1 MSRTSTASWPF
12 IRRPKPSMRRGSW
25 GFCRSAPGGGGWRLL
40 GILLTGIWLMLLCGV
55 LHAQQGTYTIDT
67 ALAHLEP
74 EGAAPWSGQV
84 KLPHL
89 WDKAYPGM
97 AGRARY
103 QLILPPVAPDGV
115 LRGLYFPR
123 VGNQVEIYVGGDL
136 IAHRGF
142 LGDSRNDATKAPLW
156 VPVPASL
163 LSSTAST
170 ALEVRVGVQPVRWG
184 GLAAPRFGP
193 EATLLP
199 QYRERYVWRQWG
211 AVAVVFALA
220 LTGVI
225 AGGLWQLNREPVYG
239 YFALCAPFGMLRY
252 GDRLWETSPLPWPLW
267 GGIVAFSLVLH
278 MLLVVRFAFALVGRD
293 GVGPKRGFWGLM
305 AAEALLVIGAFGFG
319 QPWCWT
325 AAVALLFVPAFWAY
339 TVAARQALMARQPE
353 AIALCLASFI
363 PIGAGL
369 YDFLEIRVSTE
380 SVGRSSYLP
389 LATMLFVLLM
399 GWLILSRYGRQ
410 VRAYQKL
417 SNSLDEKVRQ
427 RERELQVS
435 YDLLQQ
441 EHAQHAA
448 LQERQRIMR
457 DIHDGVGSQLVG
469 LLSLI
474 GKGRASR
481 AELREH
487 ANAALDELRMAVDA
501 MQPVDGDLGTVLAT
515 LRYRLQPRLAATG
528 IQVDWQ
534 VQELPTLDTLTPHM
548 VLQIQRILLEAFTN
562 VLRHAQATSVRVGAR
577 HQAALPHQPPRL
589 VLEIADNGVG
599 MEGTAQARGQ
609 GLANMRARAQ
619 AIGALLEITAAPG
632 QGTCVQIALPVVP
645 QVPAP
650 ATPAPPT
657 PAPAAPAAPST

>member
-1 MSRTSTASWPF
+1 
-12 IRRPKPSMRRGSW
+12 MRRGSW
-25 GFCRSAPGGGGWRLL
+25 GFCSCAAGLLRRVMAWGWMLSAACAM
-40 GILLTGIWLMLLCGV
+40 LLTGTAYGQDGV
-55 LHAQQGTYTIDT
+55 QDIVTAQ
-67 ALAHLEP
+67 AVLEP
-74 EGAAPWSGQV
+74 EGAPSWSGSV
-84 KLPHL
+84 TLPHL
-89 WDKAYPGM
+89 WDKAYPGKG
-97 AGRARY
+97 GRARY
-103 QLILPPVAPDGV
+103 RLMLPAVPSDGV

-123 VGNQVEIYVGGDL
+123 VGNQVEVFVGGDL
-136 IAHRGF
+136 IAHRGV
-142 LGDSRNDATKAPLW
+142 LGDGRTDATKAPLW
-156 VPVPASL
+156 VPVPARL
-163 LSSTAST
+163 LSESSPTV
-170 ALEVRVGVQPVRWG
+170 LEVHVAVQPVRWG

-193 EATLLP
+193 EPALLP

-225 AGGLWQLNREPVYG
+225 AAGLWHLDREPVYG
-239 YFALCAPFGMLRY
+239 YFALCAPFGMLRF
-252 GDRLWETSPLPWPLW
+252 GDRLWDPAPLNWPLW
-267 GGIVAFSLVLH
+267 GGIIAFSLAVHTL
-278 MLLVVRFAFALVGRD
+278 LLVRFCLALIDREGRAARRAFWV
-293 GVGPKRGFWGLM
+293 LM
-305 AAEALLVIGAFGFG
+305 VVEALLVVAAFGMS
-319 QPWCWT
+319 QPQYWT
-325 AAVALLFVPAFWAY
+325 IALALLFVPAFGVYVISAREAI
-339 TVAARQALMARQPE
+339 VARKRE
-353 AIALCLASFI
+353 AIAFCTASFI

-369 YDFLEIRVSTE
+369 YDFLEIRISTE

-399 GWLILSRYGRQ
+399 GWLILERYARQ
-410 VRAYQKL
+410 ARAYQTL

-427 RERELQVS
+427 REHELKVS
-435 YDLLQQ
+435 YALLQQ

-501 MQPVDGDLGTVLAT
+501 MQPVDGDLAAVLAT

-528 IQVDWQ
+528 VQVDWQ
-534 VQELPTLDTLTPHM
+534 VEELPTLDSLTPHM

-562 VLRHAQATSVRVGAR
+562 VLRHAQATRVRVGAR
-577 HQAALPHQPPRL
+577 HQAAQPHRPGHTPCL

-599 MEGTAQARGQ
+599 MAGTAEAGGQ

-619 AIGALLEITAAPG
+619 AIGALLEVKATPG
-632 QGTCVQIALPVVP
+632 QGTCVRIALPVQP
-645 QVPAP
+645 PAATAEP
-650 ATPAPPT
+650 AMPPT
-657 PAPAAPAAPST
+657 PAAAPAAPAAPSM

>member
-1 MSRTSTASWPF
+1 
-12 IRRPKPSMRRGSW
+12 
-25 GFCRSAPGGGGWRLL
+25 
-40 GILLTGIWLMLLCGV
+40 MLLCSAV
-55 LHAQQGTYTIDT
+55 QAQVGADTIDI
-67 ALAHLEP
+67 AQAYLEP
-74 EGAAPWSGQV
+74 EGAPAWSGQV

-89 WDKAYPGM
+89 WDKAYPGL

-103 QLILPPVAPDGV
+103 QLVLPPVAPDGV

-136 IAHRGF
+136 IAHRGV

-156 VPVPASL
+156 VPVPTSL

-170 ALEVRVGVQPVRWG
+170 ALEVRVAVQPVRWG

-199 QYRERYVWRQWG
+199 QYRERYIWRQWG

-220 LTGVI
+220 LTGVV
-225 AGGLWQLNREPVYG
+225 AGGLWHLNREPVYG

-252 GDRLWETSPLPWPLW
+252 GDRLWETSPLGWPLW
-267 GGIVAFSLVLH
+267 GGIVAFSLTVH
-278 MLLVVRFAFALVGRD
+278 MLLVVRFALALVGRH
-293 GVGPKRGFWGLM
+293 GVGARRGFWVLL
-305 AAEALLVIGAFGFG
+305 AAEASLVVGGFGFG
-319 QPWCWT
+319 RPWCWT
-325 AAVALLFVPAFWAY
+325 AALALLFVPAFWAY
-339 TVAARQALMARQPE
+339 AVAAREALVARQPE

-369 YDFLEIRVSTE
+369 YDFLEIRVATE

-399 GWLILSRYGRQ
+399 GWLILNRYARQ
-410 VRAYQKL
+410 VRAYQGL

-427 RERELQVS
+427 REQELQVS
-435 YDLLQQ
+435 YALLQQ

-448 LQERQRIMR
+448 LLERQRIMR

-474 GKGRASR
+474 GKGRTNAQ
-481 AELREH
+481 LREH

-501 MQPVDGDLGTVLAT
+501 IQPVGGDLATVLAT
-515 LRYRLQPRLAATG
+515 LRYRMQPRLAATG

-534 VQELPTLDTLTPHM
+534 VEELPALESLTPHM
-548 VLQIQRILLEAFTN
+548 VLQIQRLLLEAFTN
-562 VLRHAQATSVRVGAR
+562 VLRHAQASTVRVSAR
-577 HQAALPHQPPRL
+577 HQDGPGQPPHL

-599 MEGTAQARGQ
+599 MERSAQLGGQ

-619 AIGALLEITAAPG
+619 AIGAQLEITAAPG
-632 QGTCVQIALPVVP
+632 QGTCVRVALPMAPEPVR
-645 QVPAP
+645 PAIP
-650 ATPAPPT
+650 A
-657 PAPAAPAAPST
+657 PAPAAPASRWP

>member
-1 MSRTSTASWPF
+1 
-12 IRRPKPSMRRGSW
+12 
-25 GFCRSAPGGGGWRLL
+25 
-40 GILLTGIWLMLLCGV
+40 MLLCSAV
-55 LHAQQGTYTIDT
+55 QAQVGADTIDI
-67 ALAHLEP
+67 AQAYLEP
-74 EGAAPWSGQV
+74 EGAPAWSGQV

-89 WDKAYPGM
+89 WDKAYPGL

-103 QLILPPVAPDGV
+103 QLVLPPVAPDGV

-136 IAHRGF
+136 IAHRGV

-156 VPVPASL
+156 VPVPTSL

-170 ALEVRVGVQPVRWG
+170 ALEVRVAVQPVRWG

-199 QYRERYVWRQWG
+199 QYRERYIWRQWG

-220 LTGVI
+220 LTGVV
-225 AGGLWQLNREPVYG
+225 AGGLWHLNREPVYG

-252 GDRLWETSPLPWPLW
+252 GDRLWETSPLGWPLW
-267 GGIVAFSLVLH
+267 GGIVAFSLTVH
-278 MLLVVRFAFALVGRD
+278 MLLLVRFALALVGRD
-293 GVGPKRGFWGLM
+293 GVGARRGFWMLL
-305 AAEALLVIGAFGFG
+305 AAEASLVVGGFGFG

-325 AAVALLFVPAFWAY
+325 AALALLFVPAFWAY
-339 TVAARQALMARQPE
+339 AVAAREALVARQPE

-399 GWLILSRYGRQ
+399 GWLILNRYARQ
-410 VRAYQKL
+410 VRAYQGL

-427 RERELQVS
+427 REQELQVS
-435 YDLLQQ
+435 YALLQQ

-448 LQERQRIMR
+448 LLERQRIMR

-474 GKGRASR
+474 GKGRTNAQ
-481 AELREH
+481 LREH

-501 MQPVDGDLGTVLAT
+501 IQPVGGDLATVLAT
-515 LRYRLQPRLAATG
+515 LRYRMQPRLAATG

-534 VQELPTLDTLTPHM
+534 VEELPALESLTPHM
-548 VLQIQRILLEAFTN
+548 VLQIQRLLLEAFTN
-562 VLRHAQATSVRVGAR
+562 VLRHAQASTVRVSAR
-577 HQAALPHQPPRL
+577 HQDGPGQPPHL

-599 MEGTAQARGQ
+599 MESSAQLGGQ

-619 AIGALLEITAAPG
+619 AIGAQLEITAAPG
-632 QGTCVQIALPVVP
+632 QGTCVRVALPMAPEPV
-645 QVPAP
+645 QPAIP
-650 ATPAPPT
+650 A
-657 PAPAAPAAPST
+657 PAPAAPASRWP

>member
-1 MSRTSTASWPF
+1 
-12 IRRPKPSMRRGSW
+12 
-25 GFCRSAPGGGGWRLL
+25 
-40 GILLTGIWLMLLCGV
+40 MLLCSAV
-55 LHAQQGTYTIDT
+55 QAQVGTDTIDI
-67 ALAHLEP
+67 AQAYLEP
-74 EGAAPWSGQV
+74 EGAPAWSGPV

-89 WDKAYPGM
+89 WDKAYPGL

-103 QLILPPVAPDGV
+103 QLVLPPVAPDGV

-136 IAHRGF
+136 IAHRGV

-156 VPVPASL
+156 VPVPTSL

-170 ALEVRVGVQPVRWG
+170 ALEVRVAVQPVRWG

-199 QYRERYVWRQWG
+199 QYRERYIWRQWG

-220 LTGVI
+220 LTGVV
-225 AGGLWQLNREPVYG
+225 AGGLWHLNREPVYG

-252 GDRLWETSPLPWPLW
+252 GDRLWETSPLGWPLW
-267 GGIVAFSLVLH
+267 GGIVAFSLTVH
-278 MLLVVRFAFALVGRD
+278 MLLLVRFALALVGRD
-293 GVGPKRGFWGLM
+293 GVGARQGFWVLL
-305 AAEALLVIGAFGFG
+305 AAEASLVVGGFGFG

-325 AAVALLFVPAFWAY
+325 AALALLFVPAFWAY
-339 TVAARQALMARQPE
+339 AVAAREALVARQPE

-399 GWLILSRYGRQ
+399 GWLILNRYARQ
-410 VRAYQKL
+410 VRAYQGL

-427 RERELQVS
+427 REQELQVS
-435 YDLLQQ
+435 YALLQQ

-448 LQERQRIMR
+448 LLERQRIMR

-474 GKGRASR
+474 GKGRTNAQ
-481 AELREH
+481 LREH

-501 MQPVDGDLGTVLAT
+501 IQPVGGDLATVLAT
-515 LRYRLQPRLAATG
+515 LRYRMQPRLAATG

-534 VQELPTLDTLTPHM
+534 VEELPALESLTPHM
-548 VLQIQRILLEAFTN
+548 VLQIQRLLLEAFTN
-562 VLRHAQATSVRVGAR
+562 VLRHAQASTVRVSAR
-577 HQAALPHQPPRL
+577 HQDGPGQPPHL

-599 MEGTAQARGQ
+599 MESSAQLGGQ

-619 AIGALLEITAAPG
+619 AIGAQLEITAAPG
-632 QGTCVQIALPVVP
+632 QGTCVRVALPMAPEPV
-645 QVPAP
+645 QPAIP
-650 ATPAPPT
+650 A
-657 PAPAAPAAPST
+657 PAPAAPASRWP

>member
-1 MSRTSTASWPF
+1 
-12 IRRPKPSMRRGSW
+12 
-25 GFCRSAPGGGGWRLL
+25 
-40 GILLTGIWLMLLCGV
+40 MLLCSAV
-55 LHAQQGTYTIDT
+55 QAQVGADTIDI
-67 ALAHLEP
+67 AQAYLEP
-74 EGAAPWSGQV
+74 EGAPAWSGQV

-89 WDKAYPGM
+89 WDKAYPGL

-103 QLILPPVAPDGV
+103 QLVLPPVAPDGV

-136 IAHRGF
+136 IAHRGV

-156 VPVPASL
+156 VPVPTSL

-170 ALEVRVGVQPVRWG
+170 ALEVRVAVQPVRWG

-199 QYRERYVWRQWG
+199 QYRERYIWRQWG

-220 LTGVI
+220 LTGVV
-225 AGGLWQLNREPVYG
+225 AGGLWHLNREPVYG

-252 GDRLWETSPLPWPLW
+252 GDRLWETSPLGWPLW
-267 GGIVAFSLVLH
+267 GGIVAFSLTVH
-278 MLLVVRFAFALVGRD
+278 MLLLVRFALALVGRD
-293 GVGPKRGFWGLM
+293 GVGARRGFWMLL
-305 AAEALLVIGAFGFG
+305 AAEASLVVGGFGFG

-325 AAVALLFVPAFWAY
+325 AALALLFVPAFWAY
-339 TVAARQALMARQPE
+339 AVAAREALVARQPE

-399 GWLILSRYGRQ
+399 GWLILNRYARQ
-410 VRAYQKL
+410 VRAYQGL

-427 RERELQVS
+427 REQELQVS
-435 YDLLQQ
+435 YALLQQ

-448 LQERQRIMR
+448 LLERQRIMR

-474 GKGRASR
+474 GKGRTNAQ
-481 AELREH
+481 LREH

-501 MQPVDGDLGTVLAT
+501 IQPVGGDLATVLAT
-515 LRYRLQPRLAATG
+515 LRYRMQPRLAATG

-534 VQELPTLDTLTPHM
+534 VEELPALESLTPHM
-548 VLQIQRILLEAFTN
+548 VLQIQRLLLEAFTN
-562 VLRHAQATSVRVGAR
+562 VLRHAQASTVRVSAR
-577 HQAALPHQPPRL
+577 HQDGPGQPPHL

-599 MEGTAQARGQ
+599 MERSAQLGGQ

-619 AIGALLEITAAPG
+619 AIGAQLEITAAPG
-632 QGTCVQIALPVVP
+632 QGTCVRVALPMAPEPV
-645 QVPAP
+645 QPAIP
-650 ATPAPPT
+650 A
-657 PAPAAPAAPST
+657 PAPAAPASRWP

>member
-1 MSRTSTASWPF
+1 MALRRWVLWPVLWVMLALWAGLAGAQDADHDAAPAS
-12 IRRPKPSMRRGSW
+12 
-25 GFCRSAPGGGGWRLL
+25 AAQPGVH
-40 GILLTGIWLMLLCGV
+40 V
-55 LHAQQGTYTIDT
+55 LHKAVAY
-67 ALAHLEP
+67 LEP
-74 EGAAPWSGQV
+74 EGAAPWSGTLT
-84 KLPHL
+84 LPHR
-89 WDKAYPGM
+89 WDKAF
-97 AGRARY
+97 AGQSGKARY
-103 QLILPPVAPDGV
+103 VLEIPPVPKGSPLSGV
-115 LRGLYFPR
+115 YFPR
-123 VGNQVEIYVGGDL
+123 IGNQVEVYVGGEL
-136 IAHRGF
+136 LMHRGV
-142 LGDSRNDATKAPLW
+142 LGDTRTDAAKSPLW
-156 VPVPASL
+156 MPVPASF
-163 LSSTAST
+163 LSDVEPTP
-170 ALEVRVGVQPVRWG
+170 LEVRVTAQPGRWG
-184 GLAAPRFGP
+184 GLATPQFGP
-193 EATLLP
+193 EASLLP
-199 QYRERYVWRQWG
+199 EYHERYVWRQWA
-211 AVAVVFALA
+211 AVGVVFSLA

-225 AGGLWQLNREPVYG
+225 AGGLWRLNREPVYG
-239 YFALCAPFGMLRY
+239 YFALCAPFGIVRY
-252 GDRLWETSPLPWPLW
+252 GDRLWETPPIGWPLW
-267 GGIVAFSLVLH
+267 GGL
-278 MLLVVRFAFALVGRD
+278 MAFALAIHLLLLTRFALAMVGCD
-293 GVGPKRGFWGLM
+293 GPRVRQGFW
-305 AAEALLVIGAFGFG
+305 AWLVVEVVVISGAFGAG
-319 QPWCWT
+319 VPWLWT
-325 AAVALLFVPAFWAY
+325 LGLALLFPPAFFAY
-339 TVAARQALMARQPE
+339 ALSTRHAVVTREPE

-363 PIGAGL
+363 PVGASI
-369 YDFLEIRVSTE
+369 YDFIAVRIPSAGQ
-380 SVGRSSYLP
+380 GRTTVLP
-389 LATMLFVLLM
+389 LATMLFVLLV

-410 VRAYQKL
+410 ARAYQGL

-501 MQPVDGDLGTVLAT
+501 MQPVDGDLATVLAT

-534 VQELPTLDTLTPHM
+534 VQELPPLDTLTPHM

-562 VLRHAQATSVRVGAR
+562 VLRHAQATSVRVSAR
-577 HQAALPHQPPRL
+577 HDADPQHPPPCL

-599 MEGTAQARGQ
+599 MEGAALARGQ

-619 AIGALLEITAAPG
+619 AIGALLEVTAAPG

-650 ATPAPPT
+650 AMPAPPA